1 MNIQPSP
8 ITTCDSRSSSCES
21 IPRISPLPDTPA
33 FQDCLDMESCDM
45 SIDTLAAMLRQE
57 FDYTPAASAP
67 CCGLQPLA
75 DALAPHQQLPVS
87 FPEWRSKICDWS
99 YRVVDHFHYDREV
112 VGVAMNLFDRYSAL
126 QKASEDAAG
135 GFCGGTVRSEPT
147 YKMTLERET
156 SSSSTSSYMTSPR
169 SIKSCYSDDSS
180 SSLTSA
186 EEEESRRY
194 QLGAM
199 TALFLGIKLHAEA
212 GSDEEDYGHESYSR
226 CSRRRKR
233 RMKLMSFVELSRGQ
247 FHPADIAEMERFMLS
262 TLRWRVNPPTPTAF
276 VGYLLKLLPTTNIA
290 QQDLVL
296 HVLHELSRYLTEL
309 SVCLTDVSTLYRPSW
324 VAYSAILLSMET
336 IKVDVLPL
344 AVREAF
350 FTSAARISS
359 QGWDGR
365 ALAPDRKA
373 VNYLMGRIRTSFMP
387 EMILDATVTPLPSD
401 MGSQSSRESRQ
412 GHPIAIARDAGLL
425 NPEVFRGLSSE
436 GDPMTLTPSP
446 SDEEDLSSK
455 DSSGHRRYQSA
466 KSVMDDVNSWEST
479 HHPAAWA
486 HPCTY

>member
-1 MNIQPSP
+1 
-8 ITTCDSRSSSCES
+8 
-21 IPRISPLPDTPA
+21 
-33 FQDCLDMESCDM
+33 M

-67 CCGLQPLA
+67 CCGRQPLA

-126 QKASEDAAG
+126 QKASEEASS
-135 GFCGGTVRSEPT
+135 FCNGTVRSEPT
-147 YKMTLERET
+147 YKMSLERET
-156 SSSSTSSYMTSPR
+156 SYMTSPR

-247 FHPADIAEMERFMLS
+247 FDPADISEMERFMLS

-336 IKVDVLPL
+336 IKVNVLPL
-344 AVREAF
+344 VVRDAF
-350 FTSAARISS
+350 SAAASRLSS
-359 QGWDGR
+359 QGWDGQV
-365 ALAPDRKA
+365 LSPDCKA
-373 VNYLMGRIRTSFMP
+373 IHYLMGRIRTSFMP
-387 EMILDATVTPLPSD
+387 EMILDATVAPLSSD
-401 MGSQSSRESRQ
+401 IGSQNSGESRQ

-425 NPEVFRGLSSE
+425 NPEVFRGLSNE

-446 SDEEDLSSK
+446 SDEDFTSK
-455 DSSGHRRYQSA
+455 DSGHRRYESA
-466 KSVMDDVNSWEST
+466 KSVMDDVSSWEST
-479 HHPAAWA
+479 HHPAAWSP
-486 HPCTY
+486 PCTY